1 MHAHKLHPRN
11 IHTHVR
17 RTTLLHTPCSIHAY
31 VPTKMRACSRCPR
44 LAPRN
49 THTHTHIHTHT
60 HVRRT
65 TLLHTLYPTHAYV
78 PTQMRACN
86 RCPRLAH
93 AHTHT
98 HSYDAPHYYTPCTP
112 HMHLYLHKCAHVTGA
127 QGSRMRMMFEL
138 DPCFSLEPCRG
149 NLLLVLRL
157 SKLRVSTGSCKCVRS
172 FLWWLSLWRCSCSNY
187 G

>member
-1 MHAHKLHPRN
+1 MHTNYIPG
-11 IHTHVR
+11 T
-17 RTTLLHTPCSIHAY
+17 Y
-31 VPTKMRACSRCPR
+31 
-44 LAPRN
+44 
-49 THTHTHIHTHT
+49 THTYDAPHYYTPHAPYMHMYLQKCAHVVGALDSLPGTHTRTHTYTHT

-172 FLWWLSLWRCSCSNY
+172 FLWWLALWRCSCSNY